1 MKEKLQQLMKSE
13 GLTSSRMA
21 EILRIQPSGISH
33 ILAGRN
39 KPGFDLLQKILRRF
53 PRVNPDWL
61 LLDSEQMYRT
71 GNPKSSSS
79 TNGTDAGN
87 GRTDT
92 GLFGTEPEQRSNT
105 AGSVAPST
113 QTAENDNELS
123 KQTDT
128 VLQTLAGNDRN
139 PVVRVILVYA
149 DRSFEALTLHKP

>member
-1 MKEKLQQLMKSE
+1 MLFRS
-13 GLTSSRMA
+13 
-21 EILRIQPSGISH
+21 
-33 ILAGRN
+33 
-39 KPGFDLLQKILRRF
+39 
-53 PRVNPDWL
+53 
-61 LLDSEQMYRT
+61 RT

-149 DRSFEALTLHKP
+149 DHSFEALTLHKP

>member
-21 EILRIQPSGISH
+21 EILGIQPSGISH
-33 ILAGRN
+33 IL
-39 KPGFDLLQKILRRF
+39 DLLQKILRRF

-71 GNPKSSSS
+71 GNPESSSS

-113 QTAENDNELS
+113 QTTENDNELS

>member
-21 EILRIQPSGISH
+21 EILGIQPSGISH

-87 GRTDT
+87 GRTERLGKQKYPQPQRRYET
-92 GLFGTEPEQRSNT
+92 TCRYCPRAGHGTQGIADGRTFWRTRRADPRQVARRVAGDRRSH
-105 AGSVAPST
+105 P
-113 QTAENDNELS
+113 
-123 KQTDT
+123 
-128 VLQTLAGNDRN
+128 
-139 PVVRVILVYA
+139 
-149 DRSFEALTLHKP
+149 